1 MSSNIVITMARQ
13 YGSGGKTIG
22 AMLAKELGIN
32 CYSREILRMASEES
46 GINERLFGMSDEKMK
61 GAGWFKI
68 LSRPYDGELLSPE
81 EKGFVSEENIFNY
94 QAKIIKDLAEKESCV
109 IIGRCADYALED
121 FDNCISVY
129 VHAPF
134 EDRIKRIENE
144 YGIPNGKSKE
154 MLMKKDKQRSSY
166 YNYYSSNKWGDAK
179 SYDLC
184 LNSSYLGIDGSVDLI
199 KKVIAMK
206 ESEK

>member
-1 MSSNIVITMARQ
+1 MTGSLLFNIASSLSFANNVFSTNNGVTLQDEIYFTQNRI
-13 YGSGGKTIG
+13 I
-22 AMLAKELGIN
+22 KEL
-32 CYSREILRMASEES
+32 A
-46 GINERLFGMSDEKMK
+46 DK
-61 GAGWFKI
+61 G
-68 LSRPYDGELLSPE
+68 P
-81 EKGFVSEENIFNY
+81 
-94 QAKIIKDLAEKESCV
+94 CV
-109 IIGRCADYALED
+109 IVGRCADYALED

>member
-1 MSSNIVITMARQ
+1 MSTNTIITIERQ
-13 YGSGGKTIG
+13 YGSGGHLIG
-22 AMLAKELGIN
+22 EKLAESLGIPF
-32 CYSREILRMASEES
+32 YDSELIKVAAKES
-46 GINERLFGMSDEKMK
+46 GICEEIFESFDEKPTTSFLYSLVMDPYSLGYNSNSFDLFLFHKVFLVAFDTIKELASK
-61 GAGWFKI
+61 G
-68 LSRPYDGELLSPE
+68 PCV
-81 EKGFVSEENIFNY
+81 FV
-94 QAKIIKDLAEKESCV
+94 
-109 IIGRCADYALED
+109 GRCADYALED

-199 KKVIAMK
+199 KKLIAMK

>member
-1 MSSNIVITMARQ
+1 MSNNIVITMARQ

-109 IIGRCADYALED
+109 IVGRCADYALED

-199 KKVIAMK
+199 KKIIAMK

>member
-1 MSSNIVITMARQ
+1 MCS
-13 YGSGGKTIG
+13 
-22 AMLAKELGIN
+22 LE
-32 CYSREILRMASEES
+32 
-46 GINERLFGMSDEKMK
+46 D
-61 GAGWFKI
+61 
-68 LSRPYDGELLSPE
+68 
-81 EKGFVSEENIFNY
+81 
-94 QAKIIKDLAEKESCV
+94 
-109 IIGRCADYALED
+109 CADYALED

>member
-1 MSSNIVITMARQ
+1 MQKKIVTISRQ
-13 YGSGGKTIG
+13 YGSGGRYIG
-22 AMLAKELGIN
+22 KKLSEKLGIPCYDEKLIDMVAKE
-32 CYSREILRMASEES
+32 S
-46 GINERLFGMSDEKMK
+46 GFAQDFV
-61 GAGWFKI
+61 A
-68 LSRPYDGELLSPE
+68 
-81 EKGFVSEENIFNY
+81 EKGERMTGSLLFNIASSLSYANNVFSGNGVSLQDEIYFIQN
-94 QAKIIKDLAEKESCV
+94 KIIKDLAEKGSCV
-109 IIGRCADYALED
+109 IVGRCADYALED

-199 KKVIAMK
+199 KKIIAMK